1 MAMWLSRMASNG
13 INDNHQHIKHQKF
26 KPSNGISQ
34 CYSFYCPS
42 LEDNGNSFTRRSY
55 DNRFSG
61 FSRTSH
67 DITSIQHTV
76 VTEGLYRQDLISSL
90 INAGVSHIAIKV
102 PNISYN
108 LKSNLK

>member
-1 MAMWLSRMASNG
+1 MAMWLSRMATNG
-13 INDNHQHIKHQKF
+13 ISDNHQHIKHQKF

-55 DNRFSG
+55 DNRFS
-61 FSRTSH
+61 RTSH

-90 INAGVSHIAIKV
+90 VGAGVSHIAIKV
-102 PNISYN
+102 PNILFN
-108 LKSNLK
+108 MIVI